1 MGRGVLRFSR
11 FVQLH
16 YTIFMRTFAKRF
28 ARSAYIALH
37 LPARTVAAA
46 AVLTLG
52 FAASSELHAQA
63 AATTGRLVGRIID
76 GKTGLGL
83 SDATITIVGTTNGNM
98 SGLEGR
104 YFISKVPVGTLTI
117 MVRYI
122 GYESKTVTG
131 LIMPASGV
139 LEQDVTLNQATTT
152 LSSISVTAS
161 AEKGSV
167 NKALDE
173 QRTSNAIVN
182 STTAEQIQKS
192 PDSDAGQAL
201 KRVSGVTLQ
210 DGKYPQVRGLGERY
224 TQTSLNGARVPSPD
238 PEKKLVPLD
247 MFPSGLLDAISTS
260 KTFTPDQPG
269 DFAGALVDI
278 RTKDFPGRRSFGI
291 SLGSGANGLAT
302 GRRILSAP
310 TTGQEWLG
318 FAGSARDL
326 PSELRS
332 AGNLRSVQPGA
343 QTNALIRSMRN
354 SWTPN
359 SSTGAANGSA
369 GISFGG
375 EDPVLGHRVGYVM
388 SGSYSLT
395 QEVRDNEVLNVP
407 KANGTGGA
415 TALSSYTGQT
425 GRSSTLWGGLL
436 NLSTWLGSKGKIT
449 LANTY
454 NRTSDN
460 EAQQLSGNNEEYATQ
475 ITTSRLSFVQ
485 RSVLS
490 NQLRGDHLFGT
501 HHNITWSAT
510 RSEVNRDE
518 PDRADLNYWQQSGGL
533 QWKGGA
539 NDATRTFS
547 KLNERDLAGALNYR
561 LQIGESQDRL
571 VKVGAF
577 SRKLNR
583 TSDVRSYDVVNL
595 KLDIPQLKLAADQL
609 FDGRYTA
616 GADTNFLIR
625 PSTFGGEYTASERL
639 NAGYAMLELPL
650 GERIK
655 VITGARVEQAN
666 IEVRSLTAQGLD
678 TVSKLDNTDVLPS
691 FALTYKVS
699 ETQNLRVSASQTL
712 SRPEYRELSPVA
724 YLSIGGANEERGNP
738 GLKRALVQNY
748 DVRWEM
754 YPNSGEVLSIGV
766 FAKRFDSPIE
776 RVFQATT
783 GKPQIGFT
791 NARSATNYGVEL
803 DLRKDLGAF
812 ANVLR
817 PFSVFSNATFMKSRI
832 QIDDALTAATNP
844 NRAMVGQAPYVV
856 NAGTSYTNRSGSV
869 NASLLYNVVGKRI
882 TIAGVQPLPDTYER
896 PRNVVDFA
904 LQFPVLHSVTG
915 RLTAQNL
922 LDAQYSE
929 YTGDLVRR
937 SYTMGRVIGLGLSYK
952 P

>member
-1 MGRGVLRFSR
+1 
-11 FVQLH
+11 
-16 YTIFMRTFAKRF
+16 MRTLATRF
-28 ARSAYIALH
+28 ACSAYIALR
-37 LPARTVAAA
+37 LPARAIVPAALA
-46 AVLTLG
+46 FVVVT
-52 FAASSELHAQA
+52 SSQVHAQ
-63 AATTGRLVGRIID
+63 ATTGRLVGRVID
-76 GKTGLGL
+76 AKSGLGL
-83 SDATITIVGTTNGNM
+83 SNATITIVGTTNGGM

-104 YFISKVPVGTLTI
+104 YFIARVPVGTLTI

-131 LIMPASGV
+131 LIMPTSGA
-139 LEQDVTLNQATTT
+139 LEQDITLNQATMT
-152 LSSISVTAS
+152 LTAISVTAS

-167 NKALDE
+167 SKALDE

-182 STTAEQIQKS
+182 STTAEQIQRS

-210 DGKYPQVRGLGERY
+210 DGKNPQVRGLGERY

-238 PEKKLVPLD
+238 PEKKVVPLD
-247 MFPSGLLDAISTS
+247 MFPAALLDAITTS

-326 PSELRS
+326 PGALRN
-332 AGNLRSVQPGA
+332 AGTLRSVQPGA
-343 QTNALIRSMRN
+343 ETNTLLRSMRN
-354 SWTPN
+354 SWSPN
-359 SSTGAANGSA
+359 LSNGAPNGSV
-369 GISFGG
+369 GLSFGG
-375 EDPVLGHRVGYVM
+375 EDQVLGRRLGYV
-388 SGSYSLT
+388 SSLSYSLT
-395 QEVRDNEVLNVP
+395 QEVRDHEVLNVP
-407 KANGTGGA
+407 QADGSGGA
-415 TALSSYTGQT
+415 KALSSFEGQT

-436 NLSTWLGSKGKIT
+436 NLSTWLGSKGRLT
-449 LANTY
+449 LSNTY

-460 EAQQLSGNNEEYATQ
+460 EAQELSGNSEEYATT
-475 ITTSRLSFVQ
+475 INTSRLSFVE

-490 NQLRGDHLFGT
+490 NQLRGEHIIGT
-501 HHNITWSAT
+501 RHNITWSAT
-510 RSEVNRDE
+510 RSEVSRDE

-547 KLNERDLAGALNYR
+547 ALNERDLAGALNYKVQ
-561 LQIGESQDRL
+561 LGEAQDRL
-571 VKVGAF
+571 FKLGAF
-577 SRKLNR
+577 SRKLDR
-583 TSDVRSYDVVNL
+583 ISDVRSYDVVNL
-595 KLDIPQLKLAADQL
+595 KLDAPQLKLDANQL

-625 PSTFGGEYTASERL
+625 PSTFGGEYTANERL
-639 NAGYAMLELPL
+639 NAGYAMIELPF
-650 GERIK
+650 GQRIK
-655 VITGARVEQAN
+655 VITGARIERAN
-666 IEVRSLTAQGLD
+666 IEVRSVTAQGLD
-678 TVSKLDNTDVLPS
+678 TVTKLDNTDVLPS
-691 FALTYKVS
+691 IALTYTMN
-699 ETQNLRVSASQTL
+699 ERQNLRFSASQTL

-724 YLSIGGANEERGNP
+724 YLAIGGSNEERGNP

-754 YPNSGEVLSIGV
+754 YPNSGEVVSFGV

-791 NARSATNYGVEL
+791 NAKSATNYGVEL
-803 DLRKDLGAF
+803 DVRKDLGGLARSLRAF
-812 ANVLR
+812 
-817 PFSVFSNATFMKSRI
+817 SMFSNVTLMRSRI

-844 NRAMVGQAPYVV
+844 NRAMVGQAPFVA
-856 NAGTSYTNRSGSV
+856 NAGLTYTNYAGSL

-904 LQFPVLHSVTG
+904 LQFPVLGSLTG

-922 LDAQYSE
+922 LDAKYSE
-929 YTGDLVRR
+929 YTGNLVRR
-937 SYTMGRVIGLGLSYK
+937 SYNMGRVIGAGLSFK